1 MVLRHQGWS
10 DQAWKLSMTVVRAE
24 AGLSSTIYLAY
35 ALYFSIVAPSL
46 PPTKESSLFL
56 IPFILVLILPV
67 VLLVYLD
74 VLPTCCP
81 LCLSCPLSSSFL
93 SPIHPTCNNPRLSL
107 SLGWSCW
114 CTWGKTVVHCV
125 WLCHRHVTKRLNTVA
140 GYMILV
146 LIFIIKAS

>member
-1 MVLRHQGWS
+1 MVLHHQGWS

-24 AGLSSTIYLAY
+24 VGLFSTIYLAY
-35 ALYFSIVAPSL
+35 ASYFSIVAPSL
-46 PPTKESSLFL
+46 PPQRSLL
-56 IPFILVLILPV
+56 CSWYHLSLVLILPV
-67 VLLVYLD
+67 ILLVYLD

-114 CTWGKTVVHCV
+114 RTWGKTVVHCV
-125 WLCHRHVTKRLNTVA
+125 WLCHRHVTKHLNTVA
-140 GYMILV
+140 SYMILG